1 MSEAARDQ
9 RPIADPRLSAAELD
23 ELFEAKVKPWRFH
36 KTKTA
41 LQKSI
46 AAQQQQQ

>member
-1 MSEAARDQ
+1 MSIITGRKI
-9 RPIADPRLSAAELD
+9 IANSSLSAGELD

-46 AAQQQQQ
+46 EAQRARQ

>member
-1 MSEAARDQ
+1 MTDFS
-9 RPIADPRLSAAELD
+9 LSAAELD

-36 KTKTA
+36 KTQTA

-46 AAQQQQQ
+46 QAQQQRQ